1 MMRSWWTSLFLVWP
15 KCWVCGSC
23 CWQRYFSSS
32 DCGLVKPSVMHWCRV
47 VVGTVLSWNPLLCAL
62 AYRWRAADQLGLDFL
77 TFTVSTNPCRL
88 RWNKLPRIILSAHM
102 LELHLWR
109 LQILRWGPLMEGHNN
124 HSNHIRIVTWNA
136 VLIQVARSL
145 GILDEVNKMKVVPG
159 ASPAPSLPT
168 KNVRY
173 MEVKSLLN

>member
-1 MMRSWWTSLFLVWP
+1 MEGGGPARTRFPDIYREYESLQAQVKQAAQDYIVSPHAGATPLEVTNIEVRSF
-15 KCWVCGSC
+15 K
-23 CWQRYFSSS
+23 
-32 DCGLVKPSVMHWCRV
+32 
-47 VVGTVLSWNPLLCAL
+47 
-62 AYRWRAADQLGLDFL
+62 
-77 TFTVSTNPCRL
+77 
-88 RWNKLPRIILSAHM
+88 
-102 LELHLWR
+102 
-109 LQILRWGPLMEGHNN
+109 EGHNN
-124 HSNHIRIVTWNA
+124 HSNHIRIVTWNT